1 MLEMATFA
9 EVVERGSFTAAAEA
23 LGVSK
28 GFVSKQVAGLEA
40 RLGVSLMRRTT
51 RRLHLTEEGERFYDY
66 CRRLVQ
72 IAREGEAVMRSRSHS
87 VSGRLRIS
95 APISLGQVYLV
106 ELVEEF
112 CAEFAGVEVDLVLDN
127 RFVDLEDFDLAF
139 RISENLPEHLSV
151 TPLGMMEDVV
161 CAAPS
166 YLEGRS
172 TPVVPSDLV
181 EHRCLLY
188 LNPGRGQRW
197 TFRRQRRVEVVE
209 VSGPSAYNYHTALL
223 GPLLA
228 GRGIAKQPGYFVAEY
243 LRDGRLVRLLPSHQ
257 CDALPIYLVHRE
269 LSGQPPRVREF
280 VSFVLNRWERV
291 SVGLDKE
298 VRHGTQKTGAKAA
311 HKPESLKKT

>member
-28 GFVSKQVAGLEA
+28 GFVSKQISGLEN
-40 RLGVSLMRRTT
+40 RMGVSLMRRTT

-66 CRRLVQ
+66 CRRLVE

-87 VSGRLRIS
+87 VSGLLRIT
-95 APISLGQVYLV
+95 APISLGQIFLVDLV
-106 ELVEEF
+106 EAF
-112 CAEFAGVEVDLVLDN
+112 STRFAGVQVNLVLDN

-139 RISENLPEHLSV
+139 RISENAPEHLAV

-161 CAAPS
+161 CAAPA
-166 YLEGRS
+166 YLQNRS
-172 TPVVPSDLV
+172 LPKVPADLKD
-181 EHRCLLY
+181 HRCLLY

-197 TFRRQRRVEVVE
+197 TFRRQRRVEMVE
-209 VSGPSAYNYHTALL
+209 VNGPTAYNYHTALL

-243 LRDGRLVRLLPSHQ
+243 LRDGRLQRLLSDYQ
-257 CDALPIYLVHRE
+257 CDSLPIYLAHRE

-280 VSFVLNRWERV
+280 VSFVLNRWEHLG
-291 SVGLDKE
+291 VGT
-298 VRHGTQKTGAKAA
+298 R
-311 HKPESLKKT
+311 

>member
-28 GFVSKQVAGLEA
+28 GFVSKQISGLEA

-66 CRRLVQ
+66 CRRLVE

-87 VSGRLRIS
+87 VSGLLRIT
-95 APISLGQVYLV
+95 APISLGQVFLVDLV
-106 ELVEEF
+106 EDFSAQFE
-112 CAEFAGVEVDLVLDN
+112 GVRIDLVLDN
-127 RFVDLEDFDLAF
+127 RFVDLDDFDLAF
-139 RISENLPEHLSV
+139 RISENAPEHLAV

-161 CAAPS
+161 CAAPA
-166 YLEGRS
+166 YLENRS
-172 TPVVPSDLV
+172 VPRTPAELQ

-209 VSGPSAYNYHTALL
+209 VSGPTAYNYHTALL
-223 GPLLA
+223 GPLLG

-243 LRDGRLVRLLPSHQ
+243 LRDGRLIRLLSDYQ
-257 CDALPIYLVHRE
+257 CDSLPIYLVHRE

-280 VSFVLNRWERV
+280 VSFVLNRWERPP
-291 SVGLDKE
+291 
-298 VRHGTQKTGAKAA
+298 R
-311 HKPESLKKT
+311 

>member
-1 MLEMATFA
+1 MATFA

-87 VSGRLRIS
+87 VSGRLRIT

-112 CAEFAGVEVDLVLDN
+112 CADYPEVEIDLVLDN
-127 RFVDLEDFDLAF
+127 RMVDMEDFDLAF
-139 RISENLPEHLSV
+139 RISENVPDHLAV
-151 TPLGMMEDVV
+151 TPLGIMEDVI
-161 CAAPS
+161 CAAPA
-166 YLEGRS
+166 YLEERKA
-172 TPVVPSDLV
+172 PLLPAELV

-209 VSGPSAYNYHTALL
+209 VTGPSAYNYHTALL

-228 GRGIAKQPGYFVAEY
+228 GRGLAKVPYYFVARH
-243 LRDGRLVRLLPSHQ
+243 LRDGRLIRLLADYQ
-257 CDALPIYLVHRE
+257 CNTFPAHLVHRE

-280 VSFVLNRWERV
+280 VSFVLNRWERL
-291 SVGLDKE
+291 SVGPEKE
-298 VRHGTQKTGAKAA
+298 VRHGTEKRR
-311 HKPESLKKT
+311 